1 MITCRNKRVIPVYR
15 YGNLTGMNAVLYCK
29 REISQYRLYCGEVFM
44 KSRYLSVVL
53 LILLTIAL
61 VMVIPVAATK
71 SVEQSFSDTLTRG
84 SRFTVTITGL
94 PNTSYYIWL
103 PRTFTM
109 TGEPGNQPPYI
120 ADSLLNVMK
129 DPAGGPYP
137 IGSYQYNNGNGRTI
151 RDDVAPSTATMPN
164 INYYALVRTNDDGQA
179 VVEFQTSLNTGLR
192 SYSVRVENPGSV
204 DSDNLLV
211 QIRVFSRKA
220 TSVTI
225 ITPESTSEPV
235 VTPIITPILTS
246 PQATTRTAEPAIF
259 TVQPTRTPVPTT
271 KAASGLFPVACALIV
286 SGLLRGRG
294 R

>member
-1 MITCRNKRVIPVYR
+1 
-15 YGNLTGMNAVLYCK
+15 
-29 REISQYRLYCGEVFM
+29 M
-44 KSRYLSVVL
+44 KSRYLPVLL
-53 LILLTIAL
+53 LILLTLAL
-61 VMVIPVAATK
+61 VIIIPVAATK

-84 SRFTVTITGL
+84 SPFTVTITGL

-120 ADSLLNVMK
+120 ADNQLNIRK
-129 DPAGGPYP
+129 DPSGGPYP

-164 INYYALVRTNDDGQA
+164 INYYALVRTNNNGQA
-179 VVEFQTSLNTGLR
+179 VVEFQTSLNTGLH

-204 DSDNLLV
+204 DSDDLLV

-225 ITPESTSEPV
+225 MTPKSAPEPVLTPPITTVDTSPPAMIGTPE
-235 VTPIITPILTS
+235 
-246 PQATTRTAEPAIF
+246 PAF
-259 TVQPTRTPVPTT
+259 STVQPTRIPVPTT
-271 KAASGLFPVACALIV
+271 KAAP
-286 SGLLRGRG
+286 GLLPVTGAILIAGLCTWIRR
-294 R
+294 